1 MKSVL
6 IVDDDPLMRNALKE
20 AVTKIG
26 YQSVLAQNGPEAI
39 SKMDKEEFAAVVTD
53 MNMPQMN
60 GLQLMKRLREF
71 DTNLPVLVI
80 TGYGTVENA
89 VESMKEGAYD
99 YLMKPFSF
107 EKLQEALEKIVRID
121 IDSEILTGDGAMLDL
136 IRVAGDIAYSD
147 TTVLIAGESGTG
159 KELFARY
166 IHKRSRRKDGPFV
179 AVNCAA
185 IPENLLESEMFGH
198 EKGSFSGALDRKIGK
213 FELAHSGTIL
223 LDEIGEMP
231 ISLQAKL
238 LRVLQ
243 EKEVDRIGGR
253 APVKVDIRVISTTN
267 RNLVKEIEQGRFRED
282 LFYRLSVFPL
292 EVPPLRERGDDVRLL
307 AEHFVK
313 KFSGQMHRPAQH
325 IDEHALEILKSRR
338 WRGNVRELENVI
350 QRAVVLCRGEKVAA
364 VDITPE
370 ASDTSNPATGTI
382 RDMEMAMIFRALKET
397 KGNKSLAARKLGITV
412 RTLRNKLNE
421 QGKNFPE
428 E

>member
-1 MKSVL
+1 
-6 IVDDDPLMRNALKE
+6 
-20 AVTKIG
+20 
-26 YQSVLAQNGPEAI
+26 
-39 SKMDKEEFAAVVTD
+39 
-53 MNMPQMN
+53 
-60 GLQLMKRLREF
+60 
-71 DTNLPVLVI
+71 
-80 TGYGTVENA
+80 
-89 VESMKEGAYD
+89 
-99 YLMKPFSF
+99 MKPFSF

-121 IDSEILTGDGAMLDL
+121 IDSEILTGDGAVLDL

-147 TTVLIAGESGTG
+147 TTVLISGESGTG

-267 RNLVKEIEQGRFRED
+267 RNLTKEIEQGRFRED

-292 EVPPLRERGDDVRLL
+292 EIPPLRERGDDMRLL

-313 KFSGQMHRPAQH
+313 KFSGRMHRPIEH
-325 IDEHALEILKSRR
+325 IEEHALEILQSRR

-350 QRAVVLCRGEKVAA
+350 QRAVVLCRGEKIAA
-364 VDITPE
+364 DDITPE
-370 ASDTSNPATGTI
+370 ASDTSHPATGTI
-382 RDMEMAMIFRALKET
+382 RDMEMAMIFRTLKET
-397 KGNKSLAARKLGITV
+397 RGNKSLAAKKLGITV

-421 QGKNFPE
+421 QGKIFPE